1 MRIRTTL
8 PLLAFLATASV
19 ISPPAH
25 AQTAIGQWR
34 DHYPYL
40 KTLAVVEG
48 GGKAYCATRNAV
60 FRVDPSSGEMQRL
73 TKVNALSDVD
83 ITSLGW
89 NDAMGAL
96 LVGYGNGNLDMV
108 RGDQVINIGDIKR
121 SNIIGDKGVRGFLNN
136 GDRVQV
142 ACGFGVVVVDLARVE
157 VRETWIIG
165 PGGAQLGVNALTY
178 YNDSIYAATPQGLF
192 GASRNNPNL
201 AAFTSWSK
209 RLDVPRPNGPFTDI
223 AAVGGRLFLNWDQGT
238 PGVEQDTIYYWEG
251 GWNVLADANGRDV
264 RTLSASPDGQRLVV
278 AMWFELRHYDQ
289 SLVRVFQ
296 GNAGFILSEGTG
308 SVNGGGW
315 VATENLGLVRL
326 NGDGTSSTY
335 APNGPKTTG
344 VVDMD
349 IQQGWLQVA
358 TGAVAGNWTNTYG
371 HQGIHLFRDG
381 AWSSVQE
388 PDDPLMLGVNDFG
401 GGAVDPMAV
410 AMDPEKRGH
419 GYTGSYEEGVLEW
432 RNGLVQAIWNATN
445 STLLTRGDQDNGI
458 VDVTGLD
465 FDEDGNL
472 WVANANCSKPIGVRK
487 KNGEWRSFSP
497 GSVTAGNNL
506 VGRILAATNDLKW
519 LVRPRGNGLLVF
531 SDGGTID
538 DTGDDQYKVLNTF
551 ENQGKLPTLDVF
563 DVAEDQD
570 GEIWVGTGK
579 GVAVFYNADA
589 IFSGE
594 NFDCQQILIEQDGN
608 VQILL
613 ETEVVS
619 VITVDGANRKW
630 LGTQTS
636 GVYLVSPDGT
646 EQIAHFTVENSPL
659 PSNNITSIAIDGE
672 TGEVFIGTDQGIM
685 GYRGGATEGAR
696 SASCASVF
704 PNPVRPGYQ
713 GSVAITGL
721 VADSDVRITDMA
733 GNLVYKTTSLGG
745 QAIWPGTDLGGQRVA
760 SGVYLVLATSPGGTS
775 SCNTKVMVV
784 R

>member
-1 MRIRTTL
+1 
-8 PLLAFLATASV
+8 LAAALCWCVNAG
-19 ISPPAH
+19 

-34 DHYPYL
+34 DHFPYL
-40 KTLAVVEG
+40 KTVAVVEG
-48 GGKAYCATRNAV
+48 AGKAWCATRNAV
-60 FRVDPSSGEMQRL
+60 FSVDPASGEVERI

-83 ITSLGW
+83 ITSLAW
-89 NDAMGAL
+89 NQAMGAL
-96 LVGYGNGNLDMV
+96 LVGYGNGNIDML
-108 RGDQVINIGDIKR
+108 RGGEVVNIGDIKR
-121 SNIIGDKGVRGFLNN
+121 SNIIGDKGVRSFLSD
-136 GDRVQV
+136 GLRVHV
-142 ACGFGVVVVDLARVE
+142 NCGFGVVLVDLERLE
-157 VRETWIIG
+157 VRDTWIIG
-165 PGGAQLGVNALTY
+165 PNGAQLAVNGLAFY
-178 YNDSIYAATPQGLF
+178 QDSIYAATPSGLF
-192 GASRNNPNL
+192 GAARNNPNL
-201 AAFTSWSK
+201 AAYTSWTK
-209 RLDVPRPNGPFTDI
+209 RLDVPRPNGPFSDI
-223 AAVGGRLFLNWDQGT
+223 ATVGDRLFVNWDQGT
-238 PGVEQDTIYYWEG
+238 PGVEQDTIYCWAN
-251 GWNVLADANGRDV
+251 GWSVLADANSRDV
-264 RTLSASPDGQRLVV
+264 RTLSTSPDGQRLVV

-289 SLVRVFQ
+289 SLNRVFQ
-296 GNAGFILSEGTG
+296 GNAGFILAEGTG
-308 SVNGGGW
+308 SASGGGW
-315 VATENLGLVRL
+315 VASENLGLVRL
-326 NGDGTSSTY
+326 NGDGTSATY
-335 APNGPKTTG
+335 TPNGPRTSG

-349 IQQGWLQVA
+349 IQRGWLQVA
-358 TGAVAGNWTNTYG
+358 TGSVAGNWTNTFS
-371 HQGIHLFRDG
+371 HQGVHLFHDG
-381 AWSSVQE
+381 AWTSVQE

-410 AMDPEKRGH
+410 SMDPEERGH

-432 RNGLVQAIWNATN
+432 RNGVVQAIWNATN
-445 STLLTRGDQDNGI
+445 SSLRNRNDQDNGL
-458 VDVTGLD
+458 VDITGLD
-465 FDEDGNL
+465 HDADGNL
-472 WVANANCSKPIGVRK
+472 WVSNANCSKPIAVRK
-487 KNGEWRSFSP
+487 KDGTWRSFSP
-497 GSVTAGNNL
+497 GGITAGNNL

-519 LVRPRGNGLLVF
+519 LVRPRGQGLLVF

-579 GVAVFYNADA
+579 GVAVFYTPDA
-589 IFSGE
+589 VFSGE

-619 VITVDGANRKW
+619 VIKVDGANRKW

-646 EQIAHFTVENSPL
+646 EQLAHFTVENSPL

-672 TGEVFIGTDQGIM
+672 SGEVFIGTDQGIL
-685 GYRGGATEGAR
+685 GYRGGATEGAL

-713 GSVAITGL
+713 GPVAITGL

-745 QAIWPGTDLGGQRVA
+745 QALWPGTDLGGQRVA
-760 SGVYLVLATSPGGTS
+760 SGVYLVLATSPGGIS
-775 SCNTKVMVV
+775 DCNTKVLVV